1 MKDFLNVLTREEIAS
16 LKLRSL
22 YAKYGYAQYKMSK
35 FEAYDLYVKNKDFLV
50 SDNVITFTDTDGTL
64 LALKPDVTLSIIK
77 NSRADEDLKVYYN
90 ENVYR
95 VSKGT
100 RTFKEIMQVGVER
113 FGDLDNTAI
122 AETLFLAAQSLN
134 CISPNNIL
142 EISCLDIVAGVLNAF
157 SFDEASKKEI
167 FSCLGDKNIQGVHAI
182 CENNNL
188 SLNQTEIV
196 QKLVTLYGSIDNVL
210 DKLSA
215 FFVDGNTTKTV
226 NNFINLLLC
235 LKELGVGDKICVD
248 FSVVNNMK
256 YYNGIAF
263 KGFIDGI
270 PTGILSGGQYDRL
283 MRQMNKTLQAIG
295 FAVYLDE
302 LDRLPTS
309 KETVRLGV

>member
-1 MKDFLNVLTREEIAS
+1 MNDFLNVLTREEAAS

-50 SDNVITFTDTDGTL
+50 SDNVITFTDTDGSL

-113 FGDLDNTAI
+113 FGKLDNVAI

-134 CISPNNIL
+134 CISPNNVL
-142 EISCLDIVAGVLNAF
+142 EISCLDIAAGVLNAF
-157 SFDEASKKEI
+157 SFDEASKKEV
-167 FSCLGDKNIQGVHAI
+167 FACLGDKNVQGV
-182 CENNNL
+182 CDVCKNNNL
-188 SLNQTEIV
+188 SFEQTEIV

-215 FFVDGNTTKTV
+215 FSVDENTTKTV
-226 NNFINLLLC
+226 NRFIDLLLR
-235 LKELGVGDKICVD
+235 LKELGVSEKICVD

-283 MRQMNKTLQAIG
+283 MKQMNKTLQAIG

-302 LDRLPTS
+302 LDKLPDP
-309 KETVRLGV
+309 KETASVGV